1 MSYSA
6 IWQQH
11 SYQESLQ
18 LQQVPV
24 RLYIAARSLTQL
36 LTIRHTRTS
45 SRTVYLIH
53 LGCSTQSEAP
63 TPTEPSQTQEATTG
77 TSEMEHKTS
86 EPADQWGLLT
96 TTLPSANRHV

>member
-24 RLYIAARSLTQL
+24 RLYIAARSLKQL

-45 SRTVYLIH
+45 SRTEYLVH

-77 TSEMEHKTS
+77 TSETEHKTS
-86 EPADQWGLLT
+86 EPTDHLWLLT
-96 TTLPSANRHV
+96 TTPPSGTR